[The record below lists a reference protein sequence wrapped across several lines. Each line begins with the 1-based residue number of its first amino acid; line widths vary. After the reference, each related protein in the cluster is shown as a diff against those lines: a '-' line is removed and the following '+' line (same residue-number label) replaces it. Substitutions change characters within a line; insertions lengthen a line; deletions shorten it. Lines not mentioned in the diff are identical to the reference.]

1 MGAPKAEGAK
11 GDCVEM
17 MELVEFV
24 RVGEA
29 GRPETAAEADWVAVA
44 SAGGGLEGV
53 RWRDRPG
60 NGDGGQTAEV
70 GVGMG
75 VFWEEREMGCGVGT
89 SGFVVDESGVYGSPS
104 SEGEKV
110 RVEQKPSE
118 EVMRR
123 VRPSLD
129 LSRLV

>member
-1 MGAPKAEGAK
+1 M
-11 GDCVEM
+11 EM

-24 RVGEA
+24 RVGDA
-29 GRPETAAEADWVAVA
+29 GRPETAAEVGWVVV
-44 SAGGGLEGV
+44 SDGGGLEGV

-60 NGDGGQTAEV
+60 NGEGGQTAEV

-75 VFWEEREMGCGVGT
+75 VFWEESEMGCWVET
-89 SGFVVDESGVYGSPS
+89 PGFVVDESGMYGSPS

-118 EVMRR
+118 EVMSR

-129 LSRLV
+129 L

>member
-1 MGAPKAEGAK
+1 M
-11 GDCVEM
+11 EM
-17 MELVEFV
+17 TELVELV

-29 GRPETAAEADWVAVA
+29 GRPETVAVA
-44 SAGGGLEGV
+44 GWVGCSEGGGLEGV
-53 RWRDRPG
+53 RLQDIPG
-60 NGDGGQTAEV
+60 NGEGGQTAEV

-75 VFWEEREMGCGVGT
+75 VFWEEREVGCWVET
-89 SGFVVDESGVYGSPS
+89 PDFVVDESGMYCSPS

-118 EVMRR
+118 EVMSR

-129 LSRLV
+129 L